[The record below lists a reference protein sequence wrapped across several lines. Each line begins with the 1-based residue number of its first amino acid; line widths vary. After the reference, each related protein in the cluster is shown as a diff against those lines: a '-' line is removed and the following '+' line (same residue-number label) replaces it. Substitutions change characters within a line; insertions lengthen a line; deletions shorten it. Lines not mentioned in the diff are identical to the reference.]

1 MREAMSREFWL
12 VALILVAFAVYVLA
26 KIIHYARKSRQ
37 QWKEV
42 DRSKLK
48 EWKDDD
54 EW

>member
-1 MREAMSREFWL
+1 MPEGLWVIALF
-12 VALILVAFAVYVLA
+12 VAAFLVYVVA
-26 KIIHYARKSRQ
+26 WVVFYVRKSNR

-54 EW
+54 W